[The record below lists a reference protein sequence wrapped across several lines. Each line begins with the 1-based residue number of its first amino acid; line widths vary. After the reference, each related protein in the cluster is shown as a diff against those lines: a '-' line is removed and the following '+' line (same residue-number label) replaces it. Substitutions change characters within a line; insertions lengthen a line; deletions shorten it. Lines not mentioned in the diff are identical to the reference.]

1 MSRLYIIKML
11 YDLSKICR
19 APEKQFFFT
28 YLTLFVISTKSKLL
42 NSTRTESQGTAS
54 IYLHIAQE

>member
-1 MSRLYIIKML
+1 M
-11 YDLSKICR
+11 ICPKYVVR
-19 APEKQFFFT
+19 QKNSFFFT